1 MNTLQIIRDRQ
12 VKYNRLSEAQKLMA
26 KAYRGIEYI
35 DANHLGTKPQ
45 RPTDLSYRGISYS
58 IA

>member
-12 VKYNRLSEAQKLMA
+12 AKRNRLSEAQKLMA
-26 KAYRGIEYI
+26 KAYRGVEYT
-35 DANHLGTKPQ
+35 DDNHLGAKPQ
-45 RPTDLSYRGISYS
+45 RPTDLSYRGISYT